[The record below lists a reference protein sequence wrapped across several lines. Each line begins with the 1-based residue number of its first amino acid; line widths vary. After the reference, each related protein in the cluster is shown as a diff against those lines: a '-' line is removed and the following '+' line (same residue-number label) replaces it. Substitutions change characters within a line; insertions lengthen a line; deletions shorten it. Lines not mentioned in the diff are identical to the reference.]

1 MSIFQQLDNDTIVG
15 LARATAKLL
24 RESLLDE
31 LADRLEAAERIEIEE
46 AELREMEDETQST

>member
-1 MSIFQQLDNDTIVG
+1 MSIFQQTDNDTMVA
-15 LARATAKLL
+15 LARGTAKLL

-31 LADRLEAAERIEIEE
+31 LADRLESAERIEIEE